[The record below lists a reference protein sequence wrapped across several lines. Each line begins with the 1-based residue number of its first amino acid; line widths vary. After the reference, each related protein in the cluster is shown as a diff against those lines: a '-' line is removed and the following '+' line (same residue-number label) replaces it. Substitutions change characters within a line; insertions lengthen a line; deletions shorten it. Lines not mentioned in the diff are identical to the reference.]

1 MSSPAVS
8 APQPQASTEQPAAGE
23 RTREAVTVIMGVVV
37 GLTFLFGFGNV
48 LSLGL
53 RLGVSGWVAPLVAP
67 AVDLS
72 VHALLLATRHL
83 ALAGVS
89 VEELRPARRLLLF
102 PSVVTL
108 GLNVADPLLAGAWG
122 KAAFD
127 GVGPLL
133 LIGWAHVGPELLHA
147 LGKRAQAAV
156 VVGVDRI
163 DGCEAGVT
171 EIARVGA
178 TDPGRDR
185 AGETSI
191 EDMNDLLEFARVLDA
206 EHWSVRQRPISAET
220 LRRELKIGA
229 HRARALVGQIRTDHA
244 LTDRHPVTDAIGT
257 RDRFNSDWAGPSV
270 QSCGEPA
277 TPTVSR

>member
-1 MSSPAVS
+1 MSSPTVS
-8 APQPQASTEQPAAGE
+8 ACPPLARAEHTGQPPAGE
-23 RTREAVTVIMGVVV
+23 RTREAVTVIMSVVV

-72 VHALLLATRHL
+72 VLALLLATRHL
-83 ALAGVS
+83 AFTGVS

-102 PSVVTL
+102 SSIVTL
-108 GLNVADPLLAGAWG
+108 GLNVADPLLGNAWG

-147 LGKRAQAAV
+147 LGRRVQPVLV
-156 VVGVDRI
+156 VSADRI
-163 DGCEAGVT
+163 DGCQAGIA
-171 EIARVGA
+171 EIARMGA
-178 TDPGRDR
+178 TDPVQDG
-185 AGETSI
+185 ANETSA
-191 EDMNDLLEFARVLDA
+191 EDADDLLESARAMDA
-206 EHWSVRQRPISAET
+206 KHWSAHQRPISAET

-229 HRARALVGQIRTDHA
+229 HRARVLVGQIRTEHTNNTRTSQHA
-244 LTDRHPVTDAIGT
+244 P
-257 RDRFNSDWAGPSV
+257 
-270 QSCGEPA
+270 Q
-277 TPTVSR
+277 